1 MTITTAPLTTISFSQ
16 LSLDSKLLK
25 AIEETGYTQAT
36 PIQKETIPVIIEGH
50 DVIGN
55 AQTGTGKTAAFAIPI
70 LQKLLTNGSNTRAI
84 QALIIVPTRE
94 LALQVDKTFK
104 DLSTHIPLNS
114 TALFGGVP
122 LPPQIRA
129 VRQNPAIIVATPGRL
144 LDLINQKVVSLSNI
158 NTLVLDE
165 ADQMLDMGFIHD
177 LKKIMTHI
185 PKNRQTLLFS
195 ATMPPAIESFANSL
209 LNKPAKIQMVPPAST
224 ADTIMQEVIYVL
236 KDDKKELLHNL
247 LEENKAIQTLV
258 FSRTKHGAN
267 NLVKLL
273 DKKGIKSVAIH
284 GNKSQGART
293 KALAQFKD
301 KTVKVLIAT
310 DIAARGIDIEQLPL
324 VINFDVPNIP
334 ETYVHRIGRT
344 GRAGSQGLAITLC
357 TPEEKKDLGNIQKLI
372 GKSITVNKKYQ

>member
-104 DLSTHIPLNS
+104 DLSTHIALNS
-114 TALFGGVP
+114 AALFGGVP

>member
-104 DLSTHIPLNS
+104 DLSTHIPLKS